1 MQNETVH
8 GSPDSPTPFWE
19 FSIAWKVLL
28 AAAFGTGCGVTGVA
42 VYSLT
47 LFITPLSEAFGW
59 SRAEVSAAKT
69 FMTLGFVVTAPF
81 IGYLADSIGVRRIGI
96 LSLITLSMAMF
107 CMTQIDGDIRIFYL
121 GLFLT
126 AVAGC
131 GTTPLVWTR
140 AVATWFREKRGLAF
154 ALTLTG
160 SGVAGVISPMII
172 GTLIDQYGW
181 PFGYVGMGIIA
192 LFALLPVSLFFF
204 ERPKTS
210 VDDAQTAKRKADAD
224 SGLDLRDALMSRHF
238 WQIALGFAIIGGIVS
253 ALIVHLVPLLTG
265 AGMERTVAT
274 RISSLLAAAVIFGRL
289 LTGYLVDKFHPPYI
303 AGMFLIAPVIGMGI
317 LSGDPVLLAIIL
329 AAITFGF
336 AAGSEVDLIP
346 YLTSR
351 YFGLKSYGRIYGSI
365 FVFFYLGVGLGP
377 PLFGY
382 MYDLNGDYSRAL
394 IIAIPLLAGA
404 VIAITLLGRPPEIRP
419 ANLQAMPQ
427 QS

>member
-1 MQNETVH
+1 
-8 GSPDSPTPFWE
+8 
-19 FSIAWKVLL
+19 
-28 AAAFGTGCGVTGVA
+28 
-42 VYSLT
+42 
-47 LFITPLSEAFGW
+47 
-59 SRAEVSAAKT
+59 
-69 FMTLGFVVTAPF
+69 
-81 IGYLADSIGVRRIGI
+81 
-96 LSLITLSMAMF
+96 
-107 CMTQIDGDIRIFYL
+107 
-121 GLFLT
+121 
-126 AVAGC
+126 
-131 GTTPLVWTR
+131 
-140 AVATWFREKRGLAF
+140 
-154 ALTLTG
+154 
-160 SGVAGVISPMII
+160 
-172 GTLIDQYGW
+172 
-181 PFGYVGMGIIA
+181 
-192 LFALLPVSLFFF
+192 
-204 ERPKTS
+204 
-210 VDDAQTAKRKADAD
+210 
-224 SGLDLRDALMSRHF
+224 
-238 WQIALGFAIIGGIVS
+238 
-253 ALIVHLVPLLTG
+253 
-265 AGMERTVAT
+265 MERTVAT